1 MPSLYPFPNTD
12 PWVTKSVLSIDGG
25 GVRGYGSL
33 VIVQALMEKIGE
45 IERVRGVEARSSVC
59 SPAFKVPDDDKPCVA
74 SESVAMPI
82 SGYWPC
88 HYFDYIAGVGT
99 GGIIALFLGRYRMSV
114 GEAIERYRE
123 ICTIVVE
130 RQLTSP
136 SRRRDALSSTKH
148 QTPRQSTVN
157 LVPAWPSPNEYEGG
171 LKSDPKRCRTIAC
184 GCGPQ
189 LQPFRS
195 YPSLRHQRGYAINDI
210 ILRCVRPNPPPEA
223 YPNANY
229 FYNNPSRT
237 VLTEVSSRCKHKSL
251 GDGGIDLL
259 SIGAGIHEPVKAR
272 VNELQF
278 RMSKQSQLVH
288 NELSGQPS
296 KFHLN
301 NYCRLDPVD
310 PNLDHIG
317 VNEFRS
323 DRSTFRQIEEATKR
337 YLQNEKTAR
346 QLHDFAT
353 ALVDKRRL
361 RAETL
366 QWERWALGIIYRC
379 PMFKCAGWNERF
391 EDRVGLWAHLCR
403 THGMQYSAD
412 DNETKREEYEVYEMM
427 GQTREAAGLEDLE
440 AESRSRGE

>member
-1 MPSLYPFPNTD
+1 MPSPYPFPKTD
-12 PWVTKSVLSIDGG
+12 PWVTKSVVSIDGG

-33 VIVQALMEKIGE
+33 IIVQALMEKIEE
-45 IERVRGVEARSSVC
+45 IERVRDPEAPSSIC
-59 SPAFKVPDDDKPCVA
+59 SPALRLPDDKPCA
-74 SESVAMPI
+74 APKSIAMPI

-99 GGIIALFLGRYRMSV
+99 GGIIAMLLGRYRMSV
-114 GEAIERYRE
+114 GEAMERYRE
-123 ICTIVVE
+123 ICAIVVE

-136 SRRRDALSSTKH
+136 YRGRDTFLSTKDKTSRR
-148 QTPRQSTVN
+148 STVD
-157 LVPAWPSPNEYEGG
+157 LVPAWPSPNEYEGS
-171 LKSDPKRCRTIAC
+171 LESDPKRCRTIAC

-195 YPSLRHQRGYAINDI
+195 YPSFRQQRGYAINDV
-210 ILRCVRPNPPPEA
+210 ILRCVRPNPPPGA
-223 YPNANY
+223 YPNAKY

-237 VLTEVSSRCKHKSL
+237 VLTEVSSRCKHKPL

-272 VNELQF
+272 DDELRF
-278 RMSKQSQLVH
+278 RMSKQIQLVH
-288 NELSGQPS
+288 SELSGKPR

-301 NYCRLDPVD
+301 NYCRIDPVD
-310 PNLDHIG
+310 PNLDTIG

-323 DRSTFRQIEEATKR
+323 NRSTFRQIEEATKR
-337 YLQNEKTAR
+337 YLRNEETAQ

-361 RAETL
+361 RARTL

-391 EDRVGLWAHLCR
+391 EDRAGLWVHLCG
-403 THGMQYSAD
+403 THGMRYNAD
-412 DNETKREEYEVYEMM
+412 NDDDETKREEYEVYEVM
-427 GQTREAAGLEDLE
+427 GQTREAGRE
-440 AESRSRGE
+440 

>member
-1 MPSLYPFPNTD
+1 MPSLYPFPHTD
-12 PWVTKSVLSIDGG
+12 PWVTKSVVSIDGG
-25 GVRGYGSL
+25 GIGGYGSL

-45 IERVRGVEARSSVC
+45 IERVRDPEAPSSIC
-59 SPAFKVPDDDKPCVA
+59 SPALRLSDDKPCVA
-74 SESVAMPI
+74 PESIAMPI

-99 GGIIALFLGRYRMSV
+99 GGVIAMLLGRYRMSV
-114 GEAIERYRE
+114 DEAMERYQE
-123 ICTIVVE
+123 ICALVVE

-136 SRRRDALSSTKH
+136 YRRRDTFLSTEHKTS
-148 QTPRQSTVN
+148 RRSTVN
-157 LVPAWPSPNEYEGG
+157 LVPAWPSPNEYEGS
-171 LKSDPKRCRTIAC
+171 LESDPKRCHTIAC

-195 YPSLRHQRGYAINDI
+195 YPTSRQQRGYAINDV
-210 ILRCVRPNPPPEA
+210 ILRCVRPNPPPGA
-223 YPNANY
+223 YPNARY

-259 SIGAGIHEPVKAR
+259 SIGAGIQEPVKAR
-272 VNELQF
+272 DNELQF
-278 RMSKQSQLVH
+278 RMSKQTQLVH
-288 NELSGQPS
+288 NELSRKPC

-301 NYCRLDPVD
+301 KYCRVD
-310 PNLDHIG
+310 PIDPDFANIG

-323 DRSTFRQIEEATKR
+323 NRRTFRQIEDATKR
-337 YLQNEKTAR
+337 YLRNEQTTQ
-346 QLHDFAT
+346 QLHDFAA
-353 ALVDKRRL
+353 ALVDRRRL

-391 EDRVGLWAHLCR
+391 EDRGGLWAHLCG
-403 THGMQYSAD
+403 THGMRYSD
-412 DNETKREEYEVYEMM
+412 DGTKREEYEVYEMM
-427 GQTREAAGLEDLE
+427 GQTREAG
-440 AESRSRGE
+440 R

>member
-1 MPSLYPFPNTD
+1 MPTPYPSPHTD
-12 PWVTKSVLSIDGG
+12 PWATKSVVSIDGG
-25 GVRGYGSL
+25 GAGGYGSL

-45 IERVRGVEARSSVC
+45 IERVRDPEASSSIC
-59 SPAFKVPDDDKPCVA
+59 SLALRLSDDKPCVTPK
-74 SESVAMPI
+74 SIAMPI

-99 GGIIALFLGRYRMSV
+99 GGIIAMLLGRYRMSV
-114 GEAIERYRE
+114 DEAMERYRE
-123 ICTIVVE
+123 ICAIVVE

-136 SRRRDALSSTKH
+136 YRRRDTFLSTEPKPS
-148 QTPRQSTVN
+148 RRSTVN
-157 LVPAWPSPNEYEGG
+157 LVPAWPSPDEDEGS
-171 LKSDPKRCRTIAC
+171 LESDPKRCRTIAC

-195 YPSLRHQRGYAINDI
+195 YPSLKQQRGYAINDV
-210 ILRCVRPNPPPEA
+210 ILRCVRPDPPPGT
-223 YPNANY
+223 YPNAKY
-229 FYNNPSRT
+229 FYSNPSRT
-237 VLTEVSSRCKHKSL
+237 VLTEVSSCCKHKLL

-272 VNELQF
+272 DDELQF
-278 RMSKQSQLVH
+278 RMSKQAQLVH
-288 NELSGQPS
+288 NELAGKPR

-301 NYCRLDPVD
+301 NYCRMDPVD
-310 PNLDHIG
+310 PNLDNIG

-323 DRSTFRQIEEATKR
+323 NRWILRQMEEATKR
-337 YLQNEKTAR
+337 YLQNEKTAQ

-379 PMFKCAGWNERF
+379 PLVKCTGWNERF
-391 EDRVGLWAHLCR
+391 EDRGGLWAHLCG
-403 THGMQYSAD
+403 THGMRYSAD
-412 DNETKREEYEVYEMM
+412 DDDEAKREVYEVYEVM
-427 GQTREAAGLEDLE
+427 GQTREVGRE
-440 AESRSRGE
+440 